1 MKKIYLILLLAIL
14 FFPVLSRAQ
23 GLGSIVGTVTDPTG
37 AAVPSAKITATQTGT
52 GLIREATTDAQ
63 GYYVIPSL
71 SPADYTVLVQAGG
84 FREVKQNITL
94 LADQALTVNVNLT
107 LGSNTEMVTVTGYDL
122 QVDTTTATLKQVVE
136 GQRIVGLPLN
146 GRNVAQL
153 TLTAPGVVN
162 SPNGGADQ
170 GATKT
175 FPGAVTYST
184 NGTRQDTISYTLDG
198 GNYVDEYT

>member
-1 MKKIYLILLLAIL
+1 M
-14 FFPVLSRAQ
+14 
-23 GLGSIVGTVTDPTG
+23 
-37 AAVPSAKITATQTGT
+37 
-52 GLIREATTDAQ
+52 
-63 GYYVIPSL
+63 
-71 SPADYTVLVQAGG
+71 QAGG

-162 SPNGGADQ
+162 SPNGGR
-170 GATKT
+170 
-175 FPGAVTYST
+175 
-184 NGTRQDTISYTLDG
+184 TRERRRRFREL
-198 GNYVDEYT
+198 